1 MGRKPVLRPCGC
13 RTSKQVGKNGSRY
26 SANHRRECPL
36 AFTKGQQNH
45 HLTQSQINMK
55 KNAKLAQRKARKLLN
70 KNKMI
75 EAFDISEYSF
85 NIIPH
90 DKPEYMRHLRALNF
104 SYARLSPKCLI
115 CQSDTVYSYDIKTN
129 KVLCDSCFRKKVIQ

>member
-1 MGRKPVLRPCGC
+1 MGRKPILRPCGC
-13 RTSKQVGKNGSRY
+13 RTSYQVGRNGKRY
-26 SANHRRECPL
+26 RSNHRTTCPL
-36 AFTKGQQNH
+36 HGKKGKH
-45 HLTQSQINMK
+45 DAYLTESSLNIK

-90 DKPEYMRHLRALNF
+90 NNPQHMRYLRDLKF
-104 SYARLSPKCLI
+104 SYAKLSPNCLI
-115 CQSDTVYSYDIKTN
+115 CQSETVYSYDIQSN